1 MTADQRFEQDLP
13 ALLTDLVMPAVPS
26 YRDEIVRQIEA
37 SPQRPAWTFPE
48 RWIPMDTAMRRL
60 PVAPINWRLIA
71 LAALLVVAVVA
82 IAIVAA
88 GANRRLPAP
97 PYGLA
102 VNGLIAYAEKGDVYL
117 GDPVTGDTRQIT
129 KGPEVDGG
137 VYFSRDGTRL
147 VIFRE
152 SPPGSP
158 LPFDMLI
165 ANPDGSGLFK
175 LTDSPL
181 VDGHGGDWSGDGRWF
196 VMSSEI
202 EGRATMTLF
211 DLDSRTSRILDMG
224 MPAENPIFRPPDGL
238 EILFWSDDDQMYVV
252 DLHGGTP
259 RRLAQGGGHWYSPDG
274 SRIAYFVQENRPN
287 SGEILK
293 VRLHVM
299 NADGTNDQLL
309 ADKPDIWYQNPRGW
323 SPDGLRVLVIR
334 GYHDGRR
341 VLAVVPADRS
351 GTGVEY
357 AVPIA
362 IDDDWGNTG
371 WSPDGRFIY
380 FASEKATEATLIDT
394 LDRSMRPMPLWYAAD
409 LDGDAS
415 SQQRL
420 AP

>member
-1 MTADQRFEQDLP
+1 
-13 ALLTDLVMPAVPS
+13 MPP
-26 YRDEIVRQIEA
+26 YRDDIV
-37 SPQRPAWTFPE
+37 QR
-48 RWIPMDTAMRRL
+48 TALSAAARL
-60 PVAPINWRLIA
+60 DVPRKVDSHGHDLGRTPVAPINWRLIA
-71 LAALLVVAVVA
+71 LAALLVLVAVVA

-274 SRIAYFVQENRPN
+274 SRIA
-287 SGEILK
+287 
-293 VRLHVM
+293 
-299 NADGTNDQLL
+299 
-309 ADKPDIWYQNPRGW
+309 
-323 SPDGLRVLVIR
+323 GLRPGEPAEQRRNPESPPARHERRWDERPAPRRQAGHLVPEPA
-334 GYHDGRR
+334 G
-341 VLAVVPADRS
+341 VVA
-351 GTGVEY
+351 
-357 AVPIA
+357 
-362 IDDDWGNTG
+362 
-371 WSPDGRFIY
+371 
-380 FASEKATEATLIDT
+380 
-394 LDRSMRPMPLWYAAD
+394 
-409 LDGDAS
+409 
-415 SQQRL
+415 
-420 AP
+420 